1 MRDIYKKKMTLK
13 SKWIVFLSFV
23 FMACV
28 VSLCSLSLKT
38 NKTIASTKQAETVV
52 FDEGVKYF
60 NTYGIGETIAI
71 KHIEAER
78 KGTPLQLSAY
88 LQKDEQVVAE
98 LSAGDTLTNYVF
110 ESKGKYELIYFLM
123 NDGSTE
129 VVKTY
134 SFTVNKQPYFKV
146 DFAPSYTV
154 GSVIDVNKKCFYDL
168 QSVTSSVTV
177 TDPKGKAEKVSGA
190 FSATESGFY
199 EVEFSADIAG
209 MSFSRTYL
217 LDVRKK
223 PSSYTDYFQPVSGVS
238 EIRGDVSAPDYAK
251 AGTGVAIYSTS
262 SECVFQY
269 ANVIDLNALTEN
281 DQLISLLPLAGDG
294 ITAMSDF
301 SVRLIDV
308 YDSSNVIEYY
318 VYSDFNPSLYDKEW
332 TYASIVYKGKYY
344 AVRSDGSLVNNKWGA
359 VMSVHIHADVLDE
372 HMGGNGYGKAEWFC
386 AQTDY
391 ANKSFHVNAGI
402 RYNTKKSQFLMDLS
416 NPEHLG
422 FGNEWQGF
430 TTGEVYLQVKMK
442 NSSGTSGMI
451 VSEVAGEAMS
461 GELSKGRMPAGY
473 FLDGEE
479 KGQIPN
485 AIVGLD
491 YRVPEVSYYVDALEG
506 KVYAPQY
513 SAKLYKEIFAPM
525 LIEEI
530 PLESGSDS
538 KYSFTPTEKGQYKLV
553 YTVKDQAG
561 NEHSKDYRFTVE
573 PNKDPYV
580 DVEIPNKLYVG
591 QYLTIPQIKV
601 LNMSKLTSKKETIV
615 YNGKEYSNKT
625 GDVILL
631 KNAGEIKIRCQ
642 YKDYLGQELK
652 FEKVYEVLESE
663 KPTINVDGNLPKYV
677 LKGKSLVLP
686 DFSAVTYKD
695 GASVENT
702 SSRKITVD
710 GQEISLT
717 DRKIEINQA
726 HNHVIKVVYS
736 ALDASQEFEIRV
748 IDAKY
753 LSDRFYVA
761 SGELTAV
768 ENSKR
773 YVELSFDKDV
783 RIDFINAIHVPENA
797 DLGFGFSLTEFNFK
811 YVDIIFSD
819 FVNPTKQVFIRVTE
833 ENNALYAQLNA
844 SGKKAVL
851 TSSSEDG
858 LEYRIV
864 YNSVFGAFS
873 PLFTIN
879 EYASGYKF
887 DFFPSGL
894 IYLTFDF
901 VGVSEASSVQMLEIG
916 GNKLLSFLNSKGE
929 VEEYE
934 DYAPPRLIREKT
946 VYDLDLTYGN
956 VITLPK
962 VMAASVFSGFTWAEV
977 TVTSPSGKVL
987 VDQANAYNANDI
999 RLEEYGAYTIAYKV
1013 GYRNSSQT
1021 ITEIFNVRKDNPVE
1035 ISFAKVLKDNVKVGD
1050 KIVIPELKI
1059 TGMEADCETRI
1070 YLISPDFEIREIKTK
1085 DKISFEKR
1093 GIYKIIVMASDK
1105 YNTHSK
1111 VFEICVEEE

>member
-1 MRDIYKKKMTLK
+1 MRNIYKTKMTIR
-13 SKWIVFLSFV
+13 SKLIVILSLLFI
-23 FMACV
+23 ACITLCG
-28 VSLCSLSLKT
+28 VSLKG
-38 NKTIASTKQAETVV
+38 NKTVASMSSEKIQI
-52 FDEGVKYF
+52 FDEGIQYF
-60 NTYGIGETIAI
+60 NTYGIGETISI
-71 KHIEAER
+71 KRIEAER
-78 KGTPLQLSAY
+78 NGTSVQLSAY

-98 LSAGDTLTNYVF
+98 LSTGDSFTNYVF
-110 ESKGKYELIYFLM
+110 ERKGKYELIYFAA
-123 NDGSTE
+123 NDGSNE
-129 VVKTY
+129 IVKTY
-134 SFTVNKQPYFKV
+134 SFTVNKQPYFKA

-168 QSVTSSVTV
+168 QSVSSSVTV
-177 TDPKGKAEKVSGA
+177 TDPRGKVGKVSGA
-190 FSATESGFY
+190 FSATETGFY
-199 EVEFSADIAG
+199 EVEFSANIAG
-209 MSFSRTYL
+209 ISFSRTYL
-217 LDVRKK
+217 LDVREK
-223 PSSYTDYFQPVSGVS
+223 PTSYTDYFQPVSGVS
-238 EIRGDVSAPDYAK
+238 EIRGDVSAPAYAK
-251 AGTGVAIYSTS
+251 AGTGVAIYSTA

-318 VYSDFNPSLYDKEW
+318 VYSDFNPSLYDQEW

-344 AVRSDGSLVNNKWGA
+344 AVRSDGSFVKSKWGA

-416 NPEHLG
+416 NPEYLG

-461 GELSKGRMPAGY
+461 GEFSKDRMPAGY
-473 FLDGEE
+473 FLDCEE
-479 KGQIPN
+479 KGQLPN

-506 KVYAPQY
+506 KVYAPDY
-513 SAKLYKEIFAPM
+513 SAKLYKEIFSPM
-525 LIEEI
+525 LVEEI
-530 PLESGSDS
+530 PLESGDDS

-561 NEHSKDYRFTVE
+561 NEYAKEYRFTVE
-573 PNKDPYV
+573 PKKAPCV

-591 QYLTIPQIKV
+591 QYLTIPQINV
-601 LNMSKLTSKKETIV
+601 LHMSQLTYKKESIV
-615 YNGKEYSNKT
+615 YDGKEYCEKA

-631 KNAGEIKIRCQ
+631 EKAGEIKVRCQ

-652 FEKVYEVLESE
+652 LEKIYEVLESD
-663 KPTINVDGNLPKYV
+663 KPIINIDGNLPKYV

-686 DFSAVTYKD
+686 DFSAVTYQD

-702 SSRKITVD
+702 ASRKITVD
-710 GQEISLT
+710 GKAIDLT
-717 DRKIEINQA
+717 DRKIEITQA

-736 ALDASQEFEIRV
+736 ALEASQTFEIRV

-753 LSDRFYVA
+753 LSDRFYAA

-768 ENSKR
+768 ENGKR
-773 YVELSFDKDV
+773 NVKLSFEEDV
-783 RIDFINAIHVPENA
+783 RVDFVNAIHVPENA

-811 YVDIIFSD
+811 YVDIGFTD
-819 FVNPTKQVFIRVTE
+819 FVNSEKQVFIRVTE
-833 ENNALYAQLNA
+833 EKGELYAQLNA
-844 SGKKAVL
+844 TGNKVVL
-851 TSSSEDG
+851 TPSSEDG
-858 LEYRIV
+858 LEYRII

-873 PLFTIN
+873 PLFTIE
-879 EYASGYKF
+879 EYASGHKF
-887 DFFPSGL
+887 DLFPSGL

-901 VGVSEASSVQMLEIG
+901 VGVSKPSSVQMLEIG
-916 GNKLLSFLNSKGE
+916 GNKLLSFFNSKGE
-929 VEEYE
+929 IEEYE

-962 VMAASVFSGFTWAEV
+962 VMATSVFSGFTWAEV

-987 VDQANAYNANDI
+987 VNQANAYNENDI

-1013 GYRNSSQT
+1013 GYLKSSQT
-1021 ITEIFNVRKDNPVE
+1021 ITEIFNVRKESPVE
-1035 ISFAKVLKDNVKVGD
+1035 IAFKEGIKDTVKVGD
-1050 KIVIPELKI
+1050 SLVISELKI
-1059 TGMEADCETRI
+1059 TGMEADCETKI
-1070 YLISPDFEIREIKTK
+1070 YLISPDFALKEVNVNDQIT
-1085 DKISFEKR
+1085 FGKR
-1093 GIYKIIVMASDK
+1093 GIYKIIVMTSDK

-1111 VFEICVEEE
+1111 VFEIRAEEE